1 MKLKIILP
9 LIMSCYL
16 AGCATPY
23 SSQGFMGGFTES
35 RLDENVFRVNFK
47 GNGFTSSEKAKD
59 YTLLR
64 SAELALEHGY
74 SYFVVTD
81 SASYNSNVYMQTP
94 TTVNTSAS
102 AYGNRNYVYGQ
113 ATTTVNGGDIIT
125 VAKPNESAV
134 VVMFRE
140 KPEGIFAYNAKFLV
154 KELKKNYGIN

>member
-1 MKLKIILP
+1 MKILTAI
-9 LIMSCYL
+9 LITL
-16 AGCATPY
+16 ILQGCATPY

-35 RLDENVFRVNFK
+35 RLDSNVFIVNFK

-81 SASYNSNVYMQTP
+81 SLSYNSNVYMHTP

-140 KPEGIFAYNAKFLV
+140 KPEGVFSYNAKFLV
-154 KELKKNYGIN
+154 KELKKNYGIK